1 MPDPQ
6 PPPPP
11 ERASPA
17 PTKPAASHIHTHA
30 SQRVDRGK
38 ARRPMLEW
46 FFYALGLGA
55 LITVVAGGFIIEA
68 VEQDLESAGLIQ
80 REEPDEPDI
89 PGSTDQQPDT
99 EDADQSSSEQGAKA
113 VEDRPRRATFI
124 SIIILAIFGFAVVK
138 NFFDIRFIHRQSRLT
153 DKQIDI
159 LRQTNNIYVFL
170 QSSEPSLFRDH
181 IDNLHEIFRR
191 DCNISQD
198 NLVTL
203 LQSRLLAK
211 TRLVEFCSSILVTLG
226 LVGTIIGLIQSAGG
240 LSEVFTAMTGD
251 EGSFMQ
257 GVDAALGG
265 MGIAF
270 YTTLMGAILGG
281 VCLRLL
287 SNLVDANTEHIV
299 SHIAELTEI
308 YILPILRRAGRINEE
323 HQAKLREKGVGL
335 PAGVPVPGTVGTGQT
350 TTAPMPA
357 SGPEDLEQ

>member
-1 MPDPQ
+1 
-6 PPPPP
+6 
-11 ERASPA
+11 
-17 PTKPAASHIHTHA
+17 
-30 SQRVDRGK
+30 
-38 ARRPMLEW
+38 MLEW
-46 FFYALGLGA
+46 CLYAIGLGTLVA
-55 LITVVAGGFIIEA
+55 LIAGRFIYDA
-68 VEQDLESAGLIQ
+68 LQN
-80 REEPDEPDI
+80 DI
-89 PGSTDQQPDT
+89 KQAQAQQGT
-99 EDADQSSSEQGAKA
+99 Y
-113 VEDRPRRATFI
+113 V
-124 SIIILAIFGFAVVK
+124 SIIILTLFGFAVVK
-138 NFFDIRFIHRQSRLT
+138 NFFDIRFINKQARLT
-153 DKQIDI
+153 SKQIDT

-170 QSSEPSLFRDH
+170 QNSEPSLFRDH

-240 LSEVFTAMTGD
+240 LGEVFKAMSAED
-251 EGSFMQ
+251 GSIMD

-265 MGIAF
+265 MGVAF
-270 YTTLMGAILGG
+270 YTTLMGAVLGG

-335 PAGVPVPGTVGTGQT
+335 PQGVPVPGAVGTGQ
-350 TTAPMPA
+350 ASASLIPA
-357 SGPEDLEQ
+357 AGPGDLQQQEIEPQIDADKR